1 MTYLLTNAQM
11 READKFTIENL
22 GVPPLALMERAGD
35 ALYQAAKKIAPKG
48 RVLCVCG
55 GGNNGG
61 DGFVC
66 GRKLLLDGRRVDAV
80 FFAEKTSEECE
91 INKSEFEM
99 NGGTLFLEFPERKYA
114 LVVDCLFGTGYR
126 KPSDERAERAIE
138 RINLL
143 RRRGA
148 KVLSADIPSGLSGDS
163 GLSFG
168 CAVAADETLCIGEI
182 KLGAVLNDG
191 IDCAGKL
198 SRADIGIALPSF
210 DENGNGYAYLIDDET
225 VRALLPKRKRNTH
238 KGSYGRAYII
248 GGSYAYSGAGYLAA
262 AGALKSG
269 AGYVTLCAPEEL
281 IPVYMLKLPEV
292 ILMPV
297 WKGKNPAFDKRAFE
311 KIGAGAVA
319 YGMGLGVSQDV
330 AKGAE
335 YLLSHYTGRLIIDA
349 DGLNSLAEYAGER
362 LENVFANK
370 TCDVLI
376 TPHPREFARLL
387 KTDVSDVLQN
397 GVSLAKSFAQEH
409 GVTVLLK
416 GAATV
421 ITDGVRV
428 AINAEG
434 NAGQAKGGS
443 GDVLSGVIAGLCASG
458 LSAFDGAVCGAYLA
472 GRSANLAKREMGEY
486 ALTPS
491 DVVAYLG
498 KAFLTFETE

>member
-1 MTYLLTNAQM
+1 MKYLLTNAQM

-22 GVPPLALMERAGD
+22 GVPSLALMERAGE
-35 ALYQAAKKIAPKG
+35 ALYAEAKKLAPNG

-66 GRKLLLDGRRVDAV
+66 GRKLLLDGRQVDAV
-80 FFAEKTSEECE
+80 FFAKNASRECE

-99 NGGTLFLEFPERKYA
+99 NGGAVYPDFPEREYA

-126 KPSDERAERAIE
+126 RSDDERVERAIQ
-138 RINLL
+138 RIHLL
-143 RRRGA
+143 KRRGA
-148 KVLSADIPSGLSGDS
+148 KVLSADIPSGISGDN

-168 CAVAADETLCIGEI
+168 CAVEADETLCIGEI

-191 IDCAGKL
+191 VDCSGKIV
-198 SRADIGIALPSF
+198 RADIGIALPAF
-210 DENGNGYAYLIDDET
+210 DPDGNGYAYLVEEDE
-225 VRALLPKRKRNTH
+225 VQALLPKRRRNTH
-238 KGSYGRAYII
+238 KGSYGHAYVVA
-248 GGSYAYSGAGYLAA
+248 GSYAYSGAAYLAT

-269 AGYVTLCAPEEL
+269 AGYVTLYLPEAL
-281 IPVYMLKLPEV
+281 LPAFMLKIPEA
-292 ILMPV
+292 ILRPLC
-297 WKGKNPAFDKRAFE
+297 KGNALAFDEDVFAGMGK
-311 KIGAGAVA
+311 GALA
-319 YGMGLGVSQDV
+319 YGMGLTVSEDV
-330 AKGAE
+330 ARGAE
-335 YLLSHYTGRLIIDA
+335 YLVSHYQGTLVLDA
-349 DGLNSLAEYAGER
+349 DGLNALSLYSRERFGELFAEKSCS
-362 LENVFANK
+362 V
-370 TCDVLI
+370 VL

-387 KTDVSDVLQN
+387 NVDVSEVLEN
-397 GVSLAKSFAQEH
+397 GVALAKAFAKEH

-428 AINAEG
+428 AVNDEG

-458 LSAFDGAVCGAYLA
+458 LSAFDGAVCGAFLT
-472 GRSANLAKREMGEY
+472 GRAANIAKTEMEEY

-491 DVVAYLG
+491 DVISYLG
-498 KAFLTFETE
+498 RLSLVAK